1 MNRIQRLLRPRSIA
15 VFGGYF
21 AEGVIRQCDRM
32 GYTGDIWPVHPERQ
46 QILNRAC
53 VQTAKDLPAAPDA
66 AFVGINRNATIVVV
80 RALADMNTGGA
91 VCYASG
97 FKEVGD
103 EGVELQKQLVA
114 AAGDMP
120 ILGPNCYGFINYL
133 DGALLWPDLHGGKR
147 IDRGVALIS
156 QSSNVGVN
164 LTMSQR
170 GVPLAYL
177 VTVGNQAV
185 VGVHEIIR
193 ALCDDDRVTAI
204 GMYVEGISD
213 AHAFSLAIH
222 YAHDKGVPVVVLKTG
237 LTDAATELALSH
249 TASLS
254 GVDAVMDA
262 YFKRLGIARIH
273 SIPALLETLK
283 ILHVTGPL
291 GGRDIASLSCSGGEA
306 SIMSDTAKDKDVCF
320 RSFTEDD
327 KRRIKKTVN
336 PLVNISNPFDYHTF
350 DWGDGE
356 RLENTFTA
364 VMQSGFDLTCLV
376 LDFPRPSVGTSE
388 QWGLAWQ
395 ALANAANK
403 TGSKAAVVA
412 TLPEC
417 LPEAE
422 CERLIKAGVVPLHG
436 VDEALSAIEAAAF
449 SSQSSPGEIILAP
462 PTAGTPHSLSEWE
475 AKELLIGYGIAVPE
489 HVYCRNVEDALELW
503 QHNKQP
509 IVMKAVGGALLHKSE
524 KGAVILDLE
533 SERAIQQAY
542 KKLVGK
548 GDGGV
553 LAEVM
558 VRDGIAE
565 LIVGAARDPVVGLH
579 LLVGV
584 GGVFTEVVKDS
595 TVILLPAEREDIA
608 QAIDGLYLAPILKGW
623 RGGPA
628 ADVDAAIDT
637 VLRVQ
642 AFVQAHIDTLHE
654 LDINPLIVN
663 RENEGAV
670 AVDAMIRLRQEGVG
684 I

>member
-1 MNRIQRLLRPRSIA
+1 MNRLQRLLRPRSIA

-21 AEGVIRQCDRM
+21 AEAVIRQCDRM
-32 GYTGDIWPVHPERQ
+32 GYDGEIWPVHPERE
-46 QILNRAC
+46 QILNRPC
-53 VQTAKDLPAAPDA
+53 VRRAEDLPAAPDA
-66 AFVGINRNATIVVV
+66 AFVGINRNATIGIVQ
-80 RALADMNTGGA
+80 ALANMDTAGA

-103 EGVELQKQLVA
+103 EGVELQEQLIA

-133 DGALLWPDLHGGKR
+133 DGALLWPDVHGGKR
-147 IDRGVALIS
+147 IDHGVALIS
-156 QSSNVGVN
+156 QSSNVGIN

-170 GVPLAYL
+170 GVPLAYM

-185 VGVHEIIR
+185 VGLHEIVR

-213 AHAFSLAIH
+213 GQAFSSAIH
-222 YAHDKGVPVVVLKTG
+222 YAHAKGVPVVVLKTG
-237 LTDAATELALSH
+237 QTHAATELALSH

-254 GVDAVMDA
+254 GVDAVIDE

-273 SIPALLETLK
+273 SIPVLLETLK

-291 GGRDIASLSCSGGEA
+291 SGRDIVSMSCSGGEA

-320 RSFTEDD
+320 RSFTEAD
-327 KRRIKKTVN
+327 KSRIKETVN
-336 PLVNISNPFDYHTF
+336 PLVNVSNPFDYHTF
-350 DWGDGE
+350 DWGKGE
-356 RLENTFTA
+356 RLEKTFTA

-376 LDFPRPSVGTSE
+376 LDFPRPDAGSLA
-388 QWGLAWQ
+388 QWDLAWQ

-403 TGSKAAVVA
+403 TESKAAVVA

-422 CERLIKAGVVPLHG
+422 CERLIKASIVPLHG
-436 VDEALSAIEAAAF
+436 VDEALSAIEAAVF
-449 SSQSSPGEIILAP
+449 SGQHSPQEVILAP
-462 PTAGTPHSLSEWE
+462 PTKGSPSNLNEWQAKKLLSE
-475 AKELLIGYGIAVPE
+475 YGIAVPE
-489 HVYCRNVEDALELW
+489 HAYCRTVEDALDLW
-503 QHNKQP
+503 RRVKQP
-509 IVMKAVGGALLHKSE
+509 IVMKAIGGTLLHKTE
-524 KGAVILDLE
+524 TEAVILNLE
-533 SERAIQQAY
+533 SERAIDQAY
-542 KKLVGK
+542 KKLVDK

-558 VRDGIAE
+558 IRDGIAE

-584 GGVFTEVVKDS
+584 GGIFTEVVKDS
-595 TVILLPAEREDIA
+595 MIILLPTEREEIE
-608 QAIDGLYLAPILKGW
+608 QAINGLYLAPILKGW
-623 RGGPA
+623 RGGPVA
-628 ADVDAAIDT
+628 NVDGVIDT

-642 AFVQAHIDTLHE
+642 AFVQAHIDALHE

-663 RENEGAV
+663 REGAV
-670 AVDAMIRLRQEGVG
+670 AVDAMIRLSR
-684 I
+684 